1 MCNRCTSSSQTPE
14 QSEISPE
21 PTTGATAATELPP
34 KPVRWLPDPV
44 SRLGAT
50 FYAFAGA
57 VLWETLSYAAHHV
70 DVTITLV

>member
-1 MCNRCTSSSQTPE
+1 ME
-14 QSEISPE
+14 
-21 PTTGATAATELPP
+21 ATAATELSP
-34 KPVRWLPDPV
+34 KPVHWLPDPV